1 MYVKIIFMFAG
12 RYVKVAIITTFRQSS
27 SKILGMRVAL
37 PSQPPSPLINVDLQT
52 IFYSNVA
59 LAPTVAFLKEITS

>member
-1 MYVKIIFMFAG
+1 MYVKIIFMFGG

-37 PSQPPSPLINVDLQT
+37 PSQPPSRLINVDLQT
-52 IFYSNVA
+52 IFHSNVA